1 MVGVYLLSSDA
12 PCPRYGAL
20 PYARSLNNM
29 AEKQFSLE
37 LGGRT
42 LSLTFSNWAEQ
53 ANSSII
59 ARYGDTVV
67 LTTAVMGRGENDPGY
82 FPLTV
87 EYRENYYAAGKIG
100 GGRFHKREG
109 KPSDESVLK
118 ARLVDRALRPLFPH
132 AMRREI
138 QIVNSVLSY
147 DSTCDP
153 DILALVASSAA
164 VFASNIPWNGP
175 LGALRVAKKDGS
187 FIVNPSE
194 KDQEEASFVVTMA
207 GTAEAINMLE
217 IGANEASE
225 QEIVEALTFGKEFIA
240 KLVKLQQDIRNE
252 IGAEKEQVEL
262 KEASEEVKQFVRDL
276 VREPLRQA
284 IFAPDKIGHES
295 QIADVTKQAQERL
308 TETYGESQPEAI
320 SLGVAYVD
328 EVVNELVHEA
338 ALKENRRVDGRG
350 FDEIRPLSG
359 TASVLP
365 RVHGSGMFM
374 RGLTHV
380 LSVATLAIPGNE
392 ELHDDMEGESQK
404 RFMHHYNFPPYS
416 VGETGFFRGPGRREI
431 GHGALAEKALRPL
444 IPNEDKFP
452 YVVRLVSEVLSS
464 NGSSSMGSV
473 CGSSLALFDAGVPL
487 ESHVAGIAMGLMSGE
502 GESKI
507 LTDIQG
513 PEDHHGDMDL
523 KVAGTSAGVT
533 AVQMDVKIEGVS
545 IDLLAKALEQAKK
558 ARLQIIDVLSEA
570 IPAPR
575 QTLSPY
581 APAVQTL
588 QINPAFIGQVIGS
601 GGSTIKE
608 IQATTETEIDIEDDG
623 RIFVGGTDAA
633 QVERAVTWIK
643 QLTHEVK
650 VGEKFLAKV
659 VKIADFGAFVEL
671 TPGQE
676 ALVHV
681 SELKDDF
688 VKNVGEVVEMGQRI
702 PVVVTKIDEMGR
714 VNASAKQLNAEADD
728 LLNLLEGDG
737 AKSRKKR

>member
-1 MVGVYLLSSDA
+1 
-12 PCPRYGAL
+12 
-20 PYARSLNNM
+20 M
-29 AEKQFSLE
+29 AEEKQFSLE

-59 ARYGDTVV
+59 ARYGDTVI

-147 DSTCDP
+147 DPTCDP

-225 QEIVEALTFGKEFIA
+225 QEIIEALTFGKEFIA
-240 KLVKLQQDIRNE
+240 KLVQLQQDIRNE

-262 KEASEEVKQFVRDL
+262 KEASEEVKQFVRDF

-284 IFAPDKIGHES
+284 IFAPDKVGHES
-295 QIADVTKQAQERL
+295 QIAEVTKQAQERL
-308 TETYGESQPEAI
+308 TETYGESQPEAV

-359 TASVLP
+359 TAAVLP

-444 IPNEDKFP
+444 IPSEDKFP

-487 ESHVAGIAMGLMSGE
+487 ERHVAGIAMGLMSGE

-523 KVAGTSAGVT
+523 KVAGTSVGVT
-533 AVQMDVKIEGVS
+533 AVQMDVKIDGVS

-633 QVERAVTWIK
+633 QVERAAAWIK

-688 VKNVGEVVEMGQRI
+688 VKNVGEVVEVGQRI

-714 VNASAKQLNAEADD
+714 VNASAKQLNGEADD